1 MSSPKGGRTKGEV
14 SGRAERPLALAA
26 IGLEAEL
33 ELFVDGRKVRPEGL
47 FGDPTGFIRQPLVH
61 REGTSYHLPTGGAV
75 YFDTGVVEL
84 ATPVIEIAR
93 GCAARAGR
101 SLWEG
106 IRFVRRE
113 LDAWEERSGRRARLR
128 GFSTHYNISFET
140 RAPAGGGGAPRATVE
155 DLAWLLV
162 HALPPAVMLLAANR
176 KSTGVGVRPR
186 GGRIEI
192 TADFTPS
199 ASLMISTAA
208 LVTGAARDAMGWP
221 SFDLAELD
229 RHDVPRIDG
238 FRPLPHSSRQGWV
251 ARAESYPADPFT
263 TPPDAPA
270 LPVGGAKR
278 SLREIGRDGYL
289 AFRPAVRRIA
299 EPFTARMLDAILLR
313 HAPTLLDLRERPV
326 AYDDVGRLCR
336 WDDLFPE
343 RLLSRSRYE
352 RVLIRAIAGDVLRLH
367 GHDYRP
373 IGMRGWSEV
382 VFERLP
388 EGTRHRVPLDFLLQ
402 HLEQWERT
410 GAGRGMRKRPRRP
423 RRPPLRP
430 GLDF

>member
-1 MSSPKGGRTKGEV
+1 MGSGKAGGAKGEV
-14 SGRAERPLALAA
+14 AGRGERPLALAA

-33 ELFVDGRKVRPEGL
+33 ELWVDERKVDPARL
-47 FGDPTGFIRQPLVH
+47 FGNPTGFIRQPLVH

-75 YFDTGVVEL
+75 YFDTGVVEV
-84 ATPVIEIAR
+84 ATPVIEIER

-106 IRFVRRE
+106 IRLVRRE
-113 LDAWEERSGRRARLR
+113 LDAWEERSGRRARLA
-128 GFSTHYNISFET
+128 GFSTHYNISFTT
-140 RAPAGGGGAPRATVE
+140 RGPAGGGDGRRQPATVE
-155 DLAWLLV
+155 DLAFLLV
-162 HALPPAVMLLAANR
+162 HALPPAAMLLAANR
-176 KSTGVGVRPR
+176 RSTGIGVRPR

-229 RHDVPRIDG
+229 RHRVPRIDG
-238 FRPLPHSSRQGWV
+238 FQPLPHSSRQGWV
-251 ARAESYPADPFT
+251 ARAESFSADPFT
-263 TPPDAPA
+263 TPPDEPA
-270 LPVGGAKR
+270 FPVGGARR
-278 SLREIGRDGYL
+278 SLREIGRDVYL

-313 HAPTLLDLRERPV
+313 HAPTLLDLRERPA

-352 RVLIRAIAGDVLRLH
+352 RVLIRAIAGDVLRMN

-373 IGMRGWSEV
+373 VGMRGWSEV
-382 VFERLP
+382 VFERVG
-388 EGTRHRVPLDFLLQ
+388 EGTRHRVPIDFLLQ
-402 HLEQWERT
+402 HLDRWERSGT
-410 GAGRGMRKRPRRP
+410 GRGMRRRP
-423 RRPPLRP
+423 RRVRAAASP
-430 GLDF
+430 